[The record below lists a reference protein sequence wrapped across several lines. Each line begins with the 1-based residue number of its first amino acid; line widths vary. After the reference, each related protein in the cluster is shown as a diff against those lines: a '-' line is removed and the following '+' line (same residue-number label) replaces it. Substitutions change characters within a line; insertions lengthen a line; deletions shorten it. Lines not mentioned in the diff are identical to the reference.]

1 MPAHETEHA
10 GDSNETLGQPVCRRL
25 AAGLEAACSGGDGAD
40 EAAVAQPAQ
49 FQPGER
55 LAMKTLLLAG
65 SSQTRCCVVHGVTLM
80 ARGKGQWRWV
90 SLILSLW

>member
-1 MPAHETEHA
+1 MKQNMWETQR
-10 GDSNETLGQPVCRRL
+10 NLGQPVCRRL
-25 AAGLEAACSGGDGAD
+25 AAGLVAACSGGDGAD

-80 ARGKGQWRWV
+80 A
-90 SLILSLW
+90 

>member
-1 MPAHETEHA
+1 MKQNMWETA
-10 GDSNETLGQPVCRRL
+10 TKPWTSRCAAVL
-25 AAGLEAACSGGDGAD
+25 AAGLVAACSGGDGAD

-80 ARGKGQWRWV
+80 A
-90 SLILSLW
+90 